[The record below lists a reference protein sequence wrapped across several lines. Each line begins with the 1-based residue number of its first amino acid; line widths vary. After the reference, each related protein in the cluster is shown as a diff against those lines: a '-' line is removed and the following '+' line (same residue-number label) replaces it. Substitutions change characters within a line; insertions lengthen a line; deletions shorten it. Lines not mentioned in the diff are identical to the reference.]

1 MTSAGGNRAVWLSS
15 YSKPLE
21 VLDFP
26 IPEAVTGTVVVK
38 ILAAPIAPY
47 THLLHTGQLPQ
58 MNVQPP
64 YVPNANAIGRV
75 HAVGP
80 DAVLVKAGDLVYV
93 DSTARARDDPNNVM
107 IMIGHLGGAGN
118 AGQKLMQAWRDSSLQ
133 QYQKV
138 PLENVYPLDEQ
149 RLVGELHYD
158 PAELLSIAY
167 YCVPAG
173 SLLEAADLKTAE
185 TVVVGPSGGNFGGLA
200 VEIALTIG
208 CNVVALGRNASKLA
222 EMQKKLNNHPCLKAV
237 IMTGDD
243 AIDTAAILAATP
255 KGAGA
260 DVYNDWT
267 PGELKNPPFLNAALR
282 AMKPEGRVILSG
294 GASETLTI
302 PYAEL
307 VFKNLKLK
315 GKWMCG
321 RSTMLQLIRMIEG
334 GQLRIG
340 KESGSEIRVFTLD
353 QHNDATDFARENGGW
368 RKYTVVAPNAW

>member
-1 MTSAGGNRAVWLSS
+1 MGSLGANRALWLSS
-15 YSKPLE
+15 YSKPLQII
-21 VLDFP
+21 DFP
-26 IPEAVTGTVVVK
+26 VPEAAMGTVVVK

-80 DAVLVKAGDLVYV
+80 DAVLAKPGDLVYV
-93 DSTARARDDPNNVM
+93 DSTARARDDPDNVM

-118 AGQKLMQAWRDSSLQ
+118 GGQKLMKAWRDGSLQ

-138 PLENVYPLDEQ
+138 PLENIYPLDEQ
-149 RLVGELHYD
+149 RLVGELGYD

-185 TVVVGPSGGNFGGLA
+185 TVIVGPSGGNFGGLA

-208 CNVVALGRNASKLA
+208 CNVVALGRSVSKLA
-222 EMQKKLNNHPCLKAV
+222 EMQRKLNDNPRLKTV
-237 IMTGDD
+237 VMTGDS
-243 AIDTAAILAATP
+243 ATDTAAILAATP

-260 DVYNDWT
+260 DVYNDWS
-267 PGELKNPPFLNAALR
+267 PGELKNPPFLNAALC
-282 AMKPEGRVILSG
+282 ALKSEGRVILSG
-294 GASETLTI
+294 GASETLTV

-307 VFKNLKLK
+307 VFRNLKLQ

-334 GQLRIG
+334 GQLRVG
-340 KESGSEIRVFTLD
+340 RESGSEIRVFTLD
-353 QHNDATDFARENGGW
+353 KHDDATSFARENGGW
-368 RKYTVVAPNAW
+368 RKYTVIAPNTW

>member
-1 MTSAGGNRAVWLSS
+1 
-15 YSKPLE
+15 
-21 VLDFP
+21 
-26 IPEAVTGTVVVK
+26 
-38 ILAAPIAPY
+38 
-47 THLLHTGQLPQ
+47 

-107 IMIGHLGGAGN
+107 IMIWHLGCAGN
-118 AGQKLMQAWRDSSLQ
+118 AGQKLMQAWRDGSLQ

-185 TVVVGPSGGNFGGLA
+185 TVIVGPSGGNFGGLA

-208 CNVVALGRNASKLA
+208 
-222 EMQKKLNNHPCLKAV
+222 
-237 IMTGDD
+237 
-243 AIDTAAILAATP
+243 
-255 KGAGA
+255 
-260 DVYNDWT
+260 
-267 PGELKNPPFLNAALR
+267 
-282 AMKPEGRVILSG
+282 
-294 GASETLTI
+294 
-302 PYAEL
+302 
-307 VFKNLKLK
+307 
-315 GKWMCG
+315 
-321 RSTMLQLIRMIEG
+321 
-334 GQLRIG
+334 
-340 KESGSEIRVFTLD
+340 
-353 QHNDATDFARENGGW
+353 
-368 RKYTVVAPNAW
+368 

>member
-118 AGQKLMQAWRDSSLQ
+118 AGQKLMQAWRDGSLQ

-282 AMKPEGRVILSG
+282 AIKPEGRVILSG

-340 KESGSEIRVFTLD
+340 KESGSEIKVFTLD

>member
-1 MTSAGGNRAVWLSS
+1 MGSVRANRAVWLSS

-21 VLDFP
+21 ILDFP
-26 IPEAVTGTVVVK
+26 IPEAVTGTAVVK

-75 HAVGP
+75 HAVGQ

-93 DSTARARDDPNNVM
+93 DSTARARDDPANVM

-118 AGQKLMQAWRDSSLQ
+118 AGQKLMQAWRDGSLQ

-138 PLENVYPLDEQ
+138 PLENIYPLDEQ
-149 RLVGELHYD
+149 RLMGELNYD

-173 SLLEAADLKTAE
+173 SLLEAAGLKTAD
-185 TVVVGPSGGNFGGLA
+185 TVIVGPSGGNFGGLA

-208 CNVVALGRNASKLA
+208 CNVVALGRDASKLA
-222 EMQKKLNNHPCLKAV
+222 EMHKKLNNHPRLKTV
-237 IMTGDD
+237 IMTGDNST
-243 AIDTAAILAATP
+243 DTAAILAATP

-260 DVYNDWT
+260 DMYNDWS

-282 AMKPEGRVILSG
+282 ALKPEGKVILSG

-307 VFKNLKLK
+307 VFKNLKLQ

-321 RSTMLQLIRMIEG
+321 RSTMLQLIRMIEQ
-334 GQLRIG
+334 GQLKIG
-340 KESGSEIRVFTLD
+340 RESGSDITVFTLD
-353 QHNDATDFARENGGW
+353 EHNKATDFARENGGW
-368 RKYTVVAPNAW
+368 RKYTVIAPNTW